1 MKVGIFCP
9 VLGGA
14 PGGAERTCAILA
26 NDLRREHE
34 VQLVHHAPQPVI
46 EGLSEFTGVDL
57 RHVSERIVRRPVPA
71 RTIRREGAP
80 GYWRELAARDA
91 ALSEPYDLF
100 VALVHK
106 PPPFCHARVGVLRV
120 LFPLSSRDRE
130 WPWRAVPVGATAR
143 VRHVARVAY
152 HGWGWRRRFGGY
164 QVKLANSRFT
174 RDWTR
179 RRWGVDCEVVYPPVD
194 GRFDDAPKTDTIL
207 SVGRFAVEGHRK
219 QQDLMVGA
227 FRRLGP
233 AATRWEYVTAG
244 GARNG
249 AERAFVTWVESLA
262 RGSATRVLVNVPF
275 GELRRLYEGAR
286 IFWHAAGL
294 GQDETAAPERSEHFG
309 ASTVEAMA
317 AGCVPVVIR
326 KGGQPE
332 IVEHGVSGFLW
343 DSVEELEAHT
353 LTLMRD
359 EPLRARMAAAARRR
373 AARFG
378 RDAFCRG
385 VLERAG
391 PHLRSLL

>member
-1 MKVGIFCP
+1 MRVGIFCP
-9 VLGGA
+9 LLGGS

-26 NDLRREHE
+26 NELRLEHE
-34 VQLVHHAPQPVI
+34 VDLVHHAPQPVI
-46 EGLSEFTGVDL
+46 GPLSEFTGIDL
-57 RHVSERIVRRPVPA
+57 RRVSERVVPRPVPVPTA
-71 RTIRREGAP
+71 HRRGTL
-80 GYWRELAARDA
+80 GHWRELAARDA
-91 ALSEPYDLF
+91 PLSERYDLF
-100 VALVHK
+100 VAVVHE

-120 LFPLSSRDRE
+120 LFPLPSQYRE
-130 WPWRAVPVGATAR
+130 WPRRAVPRGTTAR
-143 VRHVARVAY
+143 IRHVARLAY
-152 HGWGWRRRFGGY
+152 YGWGWRRRLGGY

-194 GRFDDAPKTDTIL
+194 AQFDDAPKTESIL
-207 SVGRFAVEGHRK
+207 SVGRFAVEGNRK
-219 QQDLMVGA
+219 QQDLMVDA
-227 FRRLGP
+227 FRRLGS
-233 AATRWEYVTAG
+233 AAAGWEYVTAG
-244 GARNG
+244 GARNDD
-249 AERAFVTWVESLA
+249 EWAFVTRVERLA
-262 RGSATRVLVNVPF
+262 GGSATRVLVNVPF
-275 GELRRLYEGAR
+275 GDLRRLYEGAR

-373 AARFG
+373 AAGFG

-391 PHLRSLL
+391 RHLRSLL